1 MPSSASNEKLGWES
15 SFWCEYGWQIGFGLQ
30 IETDFGLMSL
40 KELAKVICEENPD
53 LERKRLKIYLN
64 SNYNTNFTMHSRTPN
79 VFPSPPPQNP
89 TLPLLLNERFKFC
102 SDP

>member
-15 SFWCEYGWQIGFGLQ
+15 SLWCEYGWQIGFGLQ

-64 SNYNTNFTMHSRTPN
+64 SNYNTKFYNAFPNPKRLPFSPTPK
-79 VFPSPPPQNP
+79 PHPSSPP
-89 TLPLLLNERFKFC
+89 
-102 SDP
+102 